1 MIAGEGSQPQI
12 INILLT
18 SSSVG
23 NGFTI
28 QMQRN
33 KYNLKMYCRVQR
45 PPPHSHPAPS
55 PPPPP
60 RCFLSRFKVKVW
72 KAQRDTPTRHSSL
85 LRSVCASQIPPIARE
100 ASITG
105 VLSAWGPRSLSC
117 RFKHMSPPKCH
128 VLKRMN

>member
-45 PPPHSHPAPS
+45 PPP
-55 PPPPP
+55 
-60 RCFLSRFKVKVW
+60 
-72 KAQRDTPTRHSSL
+72 SL
-85 LRSVCASQIPPIARE
+85 AAFSVDAKLKFGKLREILLLVTVHCSDLF
-100 ASITG
+100 
-105 VLSAWGPRSLSC
+105 VLRKSL
-117 RFKHMSPPKCH
+117 R
-128 VLKRMN
+128 